1 MNNKMNIALFFD
13 CENISVVHID
23 DIYAELANYGKV
35 VMSKAYA
42 NWNNNHNKR
51 WKEKLQEYAI
61 EQIQPNTSD
70 KNSSDIKITIDVM
83 KTICDKKI
91 DIICLISSDSD
102 FTSLAM
108 EVKANAIE
116 AIGMGEVKSP
126 NSLRKAFSTFIEL
139 PLKKEPLTKDNDLI
153 NILQDAIENKKDEN
167 GYILV
172 SKIGT
177 YLKNKDASFNA
188 KNYGFKTWGDA
199 FKKYPKYFEIE
210 YQDEKKSALLVRNKS
225 KTKR

>member
-1 MNNKMNIALFFD
+1 MSNKNIALFFD
-13 CENISVVHID
+13 CENISVDYIN
-23 DIYAELANYGKV
+23 DIYSELANYGKV
-35 VMSKAYA
+35 IMSKAYA
-42 NWNNNHNKR
+42 NWNNNRNKR

-83 KTICDKKI
+83 KTICDKRI

-108 EVKANAIE
+108 EVKANALE
-116 AIGMGEVKSP
+116 AIGMGEIKSP

-139 PLKKEPLTKDNDLI
+139 PLKKEPLNQDDKLI
-153 NILQDAIENKKDEN
+153 QILQDAIENQKDES

-172 SKIGT
+172 AEIGT
-177 YLKNKDASFNA
+177 YLKNKDASLIA
-188 KNYGFKTWGDA
+188 KNFAFRAWGDA
-199 FKKYPKYFEIE
+199 FKKYDSYFEIK
-210 YQDEKKSALLVRNKS
+210 YKDKKKSSMLVAIKES
-225 KTKR
+225 YKD